1 MINLWAQEN
10 ERVTIESSEEEVE
23 EDSFATLLDAYNRI
37 IRADEEK
44 LTLLKIDLLAPFF
57 YALSRGGNEE
67 TEKLASDVLRVT
79 YEQKYRRDWSWFAR
93 AKLLAI
99 RRRLTDYNLSGGI
112 RYYYNLNSRI
122 LKGRSANNF
131 SANYL
136 GVEPNLRYNS
146 WGGESGISVKLL
158 YGIQRRIGGKGY
170 FDFDIG
176 LEQVIVPYTDNGSG
190 IDVTVSVGMGLA
202 F

>member
-1 MINLWAQEN
+1 MSKRLILIIICHLFVINLWAQEQ
-10 ERVTIESSEEEVE
+10 ERVTIESSEEEVD

-57 YALSRGGNEE
+57 YALSNGGDEE
-67 TEKLASDVLRVT
+67 AENLASNVLRVT
-79 YEQKYRRDWSWFAR
+79 YEKKYRQDWSWFAR

-99 RRRLTDYNLSGGI
+99 RSRLTDYNLSGGI
-112 RYYYNLNSRI
+112 RYYYNLNRRI

-131 SANYL
+131 SANYF

-146 WGGESGISVKLL
+146 RGWRIRLFHQITLWHSKKD
-158 YGIQRRIGGKGY
+158 RR
-170 FDFDIG
+170 
-176 LEQVIVPYTDNGSG
+176 
-190 IDVTVSVGMGLA
+190 
-202 F
+202 